1 MMQLTVNINN
11 ENLADKII
19 KLLDIFRDDGV
30 QILNYE
36 NVKKLVTTKNNFN
49 ENIDSNWKDEIMT
62 NENPNI
68 DDDEILPQAYWEYHN
83 EKYFN

>member
-1 MMQLTVNINN
+1 MQLTVNINN

-19 KLLDIFRDDGV
+19 KLLDVFRDDGV

-36 NVKKLVTTKNNFN
+36 NVKKSVTTKNNFN

-62 NENPNI
+62 NEDPNI
-68 DDDEILPQAYWEYHN
+68 DDDEILPQAYLEYHN
-83 EKYFN
+83 EKYSN